1 MKINEGVVF
10 NRKHL
15 YKTLSYS
22 PRDSSSGRKSA
33 EFAMFLTVCK
43 SYTCMKHVVISIK
56 SLHDLRQITLSSA
69 SSYVPCCVKSCTNL
83 HQKACCFASSCNCTL
98 LFLYCHLP
106 FSVFF
111 SDIFRFLF
119 SCFLFFNPRFFQMFF
134 DKVCIEIQSVLL
146 SNVPYIFHNI
156 FRYSW
161 MPLAT
166 RRPKPQGEVL
176 LMETS
181 PGPSQ
186 GGECKLG
193 VSS

>member
-1 MKINEGVVF
+1 
-10 NRKHL
+10 
-15 YKTLSYS
+15 
-22 PRDSSSGRKSA
+22 
-33 EFAMFLTVCK
+33 
-43 SYTCMKHVVISIK
+43 MKHVVISIK
-56 SLHDLRQITLSSA
+56 SLHDLRQIILSSA

-98 LFLYCHLP
+98 LFLYCHLS
-106 FSVFF
+106 FSIFF

-119 SCFLFFNPRFFQMFF
+119 FCFLFFNPRFFQMFF

-156 FRYSW
+156 LRYSW

-166 RRPKPQGEVL
+166 RSVKLQGEAL

-181 PGPSQ
+181 PGPSKEGSANLERLLRKQNELIYRLITFIFSEIFLDILECRLRQ
-186 GGECKLG
+186 GGLKTKGKTSYPLRG
-193 VSS
+193 IF

>member
-1 MKINEGVVF
+1 
-10 NRKHL
+10 
-15 YKTLSYS
+15 
-22 PRDSSSGRKSA
+22 
-33 EFAMFLTVCK
+33 
-43 SYTCMKHVVISIK
+43 MKHVVISIK

-69 SSYVPCCVKSCTNL
+69 SSYVPCYVKSCTNL

-98 LFLYCHLP
+98 LFLHCHFP

-134 DKVCIEIQSVLL
+134 DKVCVEIQSVLL

-156 FRYSW
+156 LRYSRISI
-161 MPLAT
+161 AT

-176 LMETS
+176 LMKPPPAPPKEGSTS
-181 PGPSQ
+181 LERLLRKQNEFVYKLITLISSEIFLDILGCRPRR
-186 GGECKLG
+186 GGLNCKEKH
-193 VSS
+193 S

>member
-1 MKINEGVVF
+1 
-10 NRKHL
+10 
-15 YKTLSYS
+15 
-22 PRDSSSGRKSA
+22 
-33 EFAMFLTVCK
+33 
-43 SYTCMKHVVISIK
+43 MKHVVISIK

-98 LFLYCHLP
+98 LFLHCHFS

-111 SDIFRFLF
+111 SDIFRLQF

-156 FRYSW
+156 LRYSRISI
-161 MPLAT
+161 AT
-166 RRPKPQGEVL
+166 RRPKNQGEAL

-186 GGECKLG
+186 GGEHELG